1 MSPLVLT
8 LIPIA
13 LLTSLAA
20 TWLARFVGRK
30 LNAMDGAGV
39 AGQVK
44 APPRRVPNIGGV
56 GIFLG
61 FAIPLVGAL
70 LYFAGFAAMKDST
83 LLAVPERMREH
94 LSGFQNKSGDA
105 WLILAAAL
113 ILHVLGL
120 IDDRKPL
127 GPFLKLFIL
136 AGVSL
141 AALILTQTR
150 MFTMLDPLVGG
161 TWASYALTLLWVLVV
176 TNALNFLDNMDGLS
190 AGVATIAAACF
201 LAIAL
206 LAGQWFIAAML
217 ALLVGSMLGF
227 LWFNKPPASIFM
239 GDGGSLVIG
248 FLLAFLSVRITYSHT
263 QHDAITWHAV
273 FTPLVVL
280 AVPLYDFT
288 SVVLLRLKQDK
299 SPFVGD
305 LQHVSHRLVNRGLS
319 KPLAVVT
326 ICGLAGVVG
335 LAGVLL
341 PTATATEATLIACQ
355 VALLLVVLAIM
366 EFGSAGSPPLRS
378 DSKL

>member
-1 MSPLVLT
+1 MSALILA
-8 LIPIA
+8 LIPLALIA
-13 LLTSLAA
+13 SLLA
-20 TWLARFVGRK
+20 TWLARSIGRK

-61 FAIPLVGAL
+61 FAVPLA
-70 LYFAGFAAMKDST
+70 T
-83 LLAVPERMREH
+83 LLLVAKGAIIDPNNWSLLPASLADYRAG
-94 LSGFQNKSGDA
+94 LAAKTPDA
-105 WLILAAAL
+105 WIILAAAFV
-113 ILHVLGL
+113 LHLLGL
-120 IDDRKPL
+120 IDDRRPL
-127 GPFLKLFIL
+127 GPFIKLFIL

-141 AALILTQTR
+141 AALLATQTR
-150 MFTMLDPLVGG
+150 MFTMLDAPLGG
-161 TWASYALTLLWVLVV
+161 TWASYVLTLLWVLVV

-190 AGVATIAAACF
+190 AGIAAIAGACF

-206 LAGQWFIAAML
+206 LAGQWFVAAML
-217 ALLVGSMLGF
+217 ALLVGSLLGF
-227 LWFNKPPASIFM
+227 LWFNKPLASIFM

-263 QHDAITWHAV
+263 HIGAMTWHAV

-288 SVVLLRLKQDK
+288 TVVLLRLSQGK

-319 KPLAVVT
+319 KPLAVVSLWGFT
-326 ICGLAGVVG
+326 GVVG

-341 PTATATEATLIACQ
+341 PAATALQATLIATQ
-355 VALLLVVLAIM
+355 VALLLIVLAII
-366 EFGSAGSPPLRS
+366 EFAAAPGNRQP
-378 DSKL
+378 

>member
-1 MSPLVLT
+1 MTRLVLA
-8 LIPIA
+8 LIPVA
-13 LLTSLAA
+13 LLVSLLA

-61 FAIPLVGAL
+61 FALPLVGAL
-70 LYFAGFAAMKDST
+70 VYFAGFGAMVRSDP
-83 LLAVPERMREH
+83 LPVPEGMREY
-94 LSGFQNKSGDA
+94 LSGVQSKAGDA
-105 WLILAAAL
+105 WLILAAAFV
-113 ILHVLGL
+113 LHVLGL
-120 IDDRKPL
+120 FDDRKPL
-127 GPFLKLFIL
+127 GPFVKLFIL

-141 AALILTQTR
+141 GALVLTQTR

-161 TWASYALTLLWVLVV
+161 TWASYGLTLLWVLVV

-190 AGVATIAAACF
+190 AGVATIASACF

-206 LAGQWFIAAML
+206 LAGQWFVAAML
-217 ALLVGSMLGF
+217 ALLVGSLLGF
-227 LWFNKPPASIFM
+227 LWFNKPVASIFM

-263 QHDAITWHAV
+263 QQEAITWHAV

-288 SVVLLRLKQDK
+288 SVVLLRLKQGR

-305 LQHVSHRLVNRGLS
+305 LQHVSHRLVKRGLS

-341 PTATATEATLIACQ
+341 PGATATEATLIACQ

-366 EFGSAGSPPLRS
+366 EFGSSGGPAGGS
-378 DSKL
+378 DRA

>member
-1 MSPLVLT
+1 MSHLVLS
-8 LIPIA
+8 LIPFA
-13 LLTSLAA
+13 LLVSLAA
-20 TWLARFVGRK
+20 TWFARRAGRK

-56 GIFLG
+56 GIFIG
-61 FAIPLVGAL
+61 FALPLAL
-70 LYFAGFAAMKDST
+70 L
-83 LLAVPERMREH
+83 LLVVPVSHIDPNDWSLIPSDLVEH
-94 LSGFQNKSGDA
+94 LAGLSSKAPHA

-113 ILHVLGL
+113 ILHILGL

-288 SVVLLRLKQDK
+288 SVVLLRLKQGK

-341 PTATATEATLIACQ
+341 PTATASEATLIACQ

-366 EFGSAGSPPLRS
+366 EFGSAGSPPLHGGREP
-378 DSKL
+378 

>member
-1 MSPLVLT
+1 MFRAVLV

-13 LLTSLAA
+13 LLVSLLA
-20 TWLARFVGRK
+20 TWLARRVGRK

-61 FAIPLVGAL
+61 FALPLVSAL
-70 LYFAGFAAMKDST
+70 LYFATFST
-83 LLAVPERMREH
+83 MSSSDPLPLPEGLREH
-94 LSGFQNKSGDA
+94 LSGLQSKVPDA
-105 WLILAAAL
+105 WLILAAAFV
-113 ILHVLGL
+113 LHVLGL

-190 AGVATIAAACF
+190 AGVATVASACF

-206 LAGQWFIAAML
+206 LAGQWFVAAML
-217 ALLVGSMLGF
+217 ALLVGSLLGF
-227 LWFNKPPASIFM
+227 LWFNKPVASIFM

-263 QHDAITWHAV
+263 QHEAITWHAV

-288 SVVLLRLKQDK
+288 SVVLLRLKQGK

-341 PTATATEATLIACQ
+341 PGATATEATLIACQ

-366 EFGSAGSPPLRS
+366 EFGSAGR
-378 DSKL
+378 

>member
-1 MSPLVLT
+1 MSRLVLA

-13 LLTSLAA
+13 LLVSLLA
-20 TWLARFVGRK
+20 TWLARFIGRK

-61 FAIPLVGAL
+61 FALPLVGAL
-70 LYFAGFAAMKDST
+70 LYFAGYSAMVRSDP
-83 LLAVPERMREH
+83 LPVPEGMREY
-94 LSGFQNKSGDA
+94 LSGVQSKASDA
-105 WLILAAAL
+105 WLILAAAFV
-113 ILHVLGL
+113 LHVLGL
-120 IDDRKPL
+120 FDDRKPL
-127 GPFLKLFIL
+127 GPFVKLFIL

-141 AALILTQTR
+141 GALVLTQTR

-161 TWASYALTLLWVLVV
+161 AWASYGLTLLWVLVV

-190 AGVATIAAACF
+190 AGVATIAGACF

-206 LAGQWFIAAML
+206 LAGQWFVAAML
-217 ALLVGSMLGF
+217 ALLVGSLLGF
-227 LWFNKPPASIFM
+227 LWFNRPVASIFM

-263 QHDAITWHAV
+263 QNEAITWHAV

-288 SVVLLRLKQDK
+288 SVVLLRLKQGK

-305 LQHVSHRLVNRGLS
+305 LQHVSHRLVKRGLS

-341 PTATATEATLIACQ
+341 PGATATEATLIACQ

-366 EFGSAGSPPLRS
+366 EFGSSGGPAGGS
-378 DSKL
+378 DRA

>member
-1 MSPLVLT
+1 MTRLVLA
-8 LIPIA
+8 LIPVA
-13 LLTSLAA
+13 LLVSLLA

-61 FAIPLVGAL
+61 FALPLVGAL
-70 LYFAGFAAMKDST
+70 LYFAGFGAMVRSDP
-83 LLAVPERMREH
+83 LPVPEGMREY
-94 LSGFQNKSGDA
+94 LSGVQSKAGDA
-105 WLILAAAL
+105 WLILAAAFV
-113 ILHVLGL
+113 LHVLGL
-120 IDDRKPL
+120 FDDRKPL
-127 GPFLKLFIL
+127 GPFVKLFIL

-141 AALILTQTR
+141 GALVLTQTR

-161 TWASYALTLLWVLVV
+161 TWASYGLTLLWVLVV

-190 AGVATIAAACF
+190 AGVATIASACF

-206 LAGQWFIAAML
+206 LAGQWFVAAML
-217 ALLVGSMLGF
+217 ALLVGSLLGF
-227 LWFNKPPASIFM
+227 LWFNKPVASIFM

-263 QHDAITWHAV
+263 QQEAITWHAV

-288 SVVLLRLKQDK
+288 SVVLLRLKQGK

-305 LQHVSHRLVNRGLS
+305 LQHVSHRLVKRGLS

-341 PTATATEATLIACQ
+341 PGATATEATLIACQ

-366 EFGSAGSPPLRS
+366 EFGSSGGPAGGS
-378 DSKL
+378 DRA

>member
-1 MSPLVLT
+1 MTRLVLA
-8 LIPIA
+8 LIPVA
-13 LLTSLAA
+13 LLVSLLA

-61 FAIPLVGAL
+61 FALPLAL
-70 LYFAGFAAMKDST
+70 LLLVVPGGYVDPHDWSLLPADLMDHHAGLTAKAA
-83 LLAVPERMREH
+83 
-94 LSGFQNKSGDA
+94 DA
-105 WLILAAAL
+105 WLILGAAL
-113 ILHVLGL
+113 VLHVLGL
-120 IDDRKPL
+120 FDDRKPL
-127 GPFLKLFIL
+127 GPFVKLFIL

-141 AALILTQTR
+141 GALVLTQTR
-150 MFTMLDPLVGG
+150 MFTMLDPIAGG
-161 TWASYALTLLWVLVV
+161 TWASYGLTLLWVLVV

-190 AGVATIAAACF
+190 AGVATIASACF

-206 LAGQWFIAAML
+206 LAGQWFVAAML
-217 ALLVGSMLGF
+217 ALLVGSLLGF
-227 LWFNKPPASIFM
+227 LWFNKPVASIFM

-263 QHDAITWHAV
+263 QQEAVTWHAV

-288 SVVLLRLKQDK
+288 SVVLLRLKQGK

-305 LQHVSHRLVNRGLS
+305 LQHVSHRLVKRGLS

-341 PTATATEATLIACQ
+341 PGATATEATLIACQ

-366 EFGSAGSPPLRS
+366 EFGSSGGPAGGS
-378 DSKL
+378 DRA